1 MTALEL
7 QKVYVRLGDFI
18 LRDINFSLEEGEV
31 VALTGRS
38 GAGKTTLI
46 SVVGNALQQDVG
58 VIRYFEKE
66 MYEDEVE
73 IRKNMSVIFGSP
85 HCNMEMRAIRMAKE
99 INKFEKSFDLDAFRS
114 CLNYFELDE
123 NSRIKHFSTGMQK
136 KYMLSLAL
144 SRKPKLLVMDELS
157 SGLDEQSRNEAW
169 DLIKN
174 YQQKHGL
181 TVLFSSH
188 YPQEVKLYAN
198 REFRLEN
205 GGLQCVN
212 I

>member
-7 QKVYVRLGDFI
+7 QKVYVRLGNFI

-174 YQQKHGL
+174 YQQ
-181 TVLFSSH
+181 
-188 YPQEVKLYAN
+188 
-198 REFRLEN
+198 
-205 GGLQCVN
+205 
-212 I
+212 

>member
-7 QKVYVRLGDFI
+7 QKVYVRLGNFI

-157 SGLDEQSRNEAW
+157 SGLDEQSRSEAW

-198 REFRLEN
+198 RELRLEN

>member
-7 QKVYVRLGDFI
+7 QKVYVRLGNFI

-198 REFRLEN
+198 RELRLEN